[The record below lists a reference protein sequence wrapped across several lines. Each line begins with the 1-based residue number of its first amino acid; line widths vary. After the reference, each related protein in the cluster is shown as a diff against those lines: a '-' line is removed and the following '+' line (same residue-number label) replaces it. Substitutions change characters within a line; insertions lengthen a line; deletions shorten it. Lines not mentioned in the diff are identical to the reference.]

1 MCKQM
6 SGFPAAHLLLLK
18 EKGGNDNTMID
29 FSIIVD
35 HWDMYMQGFGNTVKA
50 SLLALLGSLLLG
62 IVIAVFRI
70 APVRLLNWL
79 GAAYVEFIR
88 NIPLILVVF
97 VFFFGLP
104 ALGVRLDSFTA
115 GTLGLT
121 VYTAAFIAEVIRAG
135 ILAVPKGQMEAAR
148 SSGLTYL
155 QAMRYV
161 ILPQAIKIVI
171 PPLGNQFINLV
182 KNSSVLGVIAGLD
195 LMYFGD
201 LISSE
206 TFVTFDVYIFVAVF
220 YLVLTVPLSLGVGF
234 LERRLARSR

>member
-1 MCKQM
+1 M
-6 SGFPAAHLLLLK
+6 L
-18 EKGGNDNTMID
+18 D

-35 HWDMYMQGFGNTVKA
+35 HWDMYMQGFGHTVKA
-50 SLLALLGSLLLG
+50 SLLALLGSLLIG

-70 APVRLLNWL
+70 APVRPLNWF

-97 VFFFGLP
+97 VFFFGFP

-135 ILAVPKGQMEAAR
+135 ILSVPKGQMEAAR

-155 QAMRYV
+155 QTMRYI

-182 KNSSVLGVIAGLD
+182 KNSSILGVIAGLD

-206 TFVTFDVYIFVAVF
+206 TFVTFDVYIFVAMF
-220 YLVLTVPLSLGVGF
+220 YLVLTVPLSLGVGL